1 MTSSNPRDVRF
12 LRWYGITTTTAL
24 LALGIMAFRQSRSPR
39 FDEITVERINVVE
52 KDGTLRLTISNHG
65 RLPDPV
71 LGGKSYPLRTGT
83 DGGSGLIFF
92 NEEGNEDGGL
102 VYQGRKTATGY
113 RASGGLTFDQY
124 NQDETIALDY
134 TDENRQRRAGL
145 LISDRPDTTL
155 QIFAESA
162 MAFTRIT
169 DSAEKARRMAAFRA
183 AMRWKGMY
191 GGTARAFIGKNPDK
205 SADVSLFDRD
215 GHPRLRMRVDSTG
228 APTLEFLDA
237 SGKVVMELPGCGV
250 RGGGCGTKPGGH

>member
-1 MTSSNPRDVRF
+1 MTHYTPRDVRF
-12 LRWYGITTTTAL
+12 LRWYGVVTTTL
-24 LALGIMAFRQSRSPR
+24 LLGLGLTAFRQSRSPH

-124 NQDETIALDY
+124 NQDETVALSY
-134 TDENRQRRAGL
+134 NDENRKRDAGL
-145 LISDRPDTTL
+145 LISDRPDTSL

-162 MAFTRIT
+162 MVFTKIA
-169 DSAEKARRMAAFRA
+169 DSTEKTRRMSAFRE
-183 AMRWKGMY
+183 AMRQKGMY
-191 GGTARAFIGKNPDK
+191 GGTRRAFIGKNADK
-205 SADVSLFDRD
+205 SSTVALYDRQ
-215 GHPRLRMRVDSTG
+215 GNPRVRMRVDSTG
-228 APTLEFLDA
+228 TPALEFLDA
-237 SGKVVMELPGCGV
+237 SGKIMYQLPGAET
-250 RGGGCGTKPGGH
+250 RH